1 MVPATPALDS
11 RDRLDEVARLQRR
24 WSVVREINKQILHA
38 TSEREL
44 FTDACRIAVELGLF
58 RFAWIGLI
66 SADGE
71 HVEPAARWGHE
82 AAYLDG
88 IRIDVAAT
96 PHGQGPTGTAV
107 REGRP
112 WISNDIAVDPRFE
125 PWRAAALER
134 GYRCCTAFPM
144 RRGGRVVGA
153 INIYG
158 DQPDLFDD
166 EQVGLL
172 LGLADD
178 LSYAM
183 DLLDREERRSRSE
196 ERYRAV
202 FEQAFEGI
210 FLFAA
215 SHEIVDAN
223 ESACAMLGYTR
234 AEILAL
240 RAEDVVHPEDLA
252 AAPIRFGTIAPGGV
266 ILSERRFIR
275 KDRSVM
281 HGELSTKHL
290 LDAAFQVV
298 VRDVTERKAVQ
309 AQLLLADRMSSLGRL
324 ASGVAHE
331 VNNPLAYVMLNLE
344 LLATRLGR
352 LAPEADAPLLEQ
364 MRRAVDD
371 AREGAERVRRIV
383 RTLSTFGR
391 GEEERVGPVDVHAVL
406 DSAIDI
412 ASMQLRHGA
421 RLTREYE
428 GAVAVS
434 ANAFRLGQVFVN
446 LLVNAGDAL
455 PEGAPS
461 NEIRLRTRVRPDDW
475 VVVEVQDNGVGIPRH
490 LQPRIFDPFFTT
502 KPIGQGT
509 GLGLAVCHAIVTSFG
524 GELTCESVPG
534 QGATFRVALKPAL
547 ATQSR
552 EEVPSSPRAA
562 VVRGRVLVVDDDAR
576 VADAIASALAEG
588 AGHEVTVVW
597 SGKAALDLCR
607 TKTFDCILCDVMMP
621 DLSGVDVYEALR
633 RDGRAMDRRVVFM
646 TGGAVTASARAALAR
661 VPNRVL
667 EKPLDSH
674 LLRSAVATVVEEAAA

>member
-1 MVPATPALDS
+1 MATVSNPTDPRAP
-11 RDRLDEVARLQRR
+11 LDELARLQRQ

-38 TSEREL
+38 TDEREL

-58 RFAWIGLI
+58 RFAWVGLV
-66 SADGE
+66 SASGE
-71 HVEPAARWGHE
+71 HIEPAARWGHE
-82 AAYLDG
+82 AGYLDG

-96 PHGQGPTGTAV
+96 MHGQGPVGTAV
-107 REGRP
+107 REGHR
-112 WISNDIAVDPRFE
+112 WITNDVAVDPRFE
-125 PWRAAALER
+125 PWRAAALQR
-134 GYRCCTAFPM
+134 DYRCCAAFPL
-144 RRGGRVVGA
+144 RRAGRVVGA
-153 INIYG
+153 LNIYG
-158 DQPDLFDD
+158 DRPNIFDD
-166 EQVGLL
+166 EQVALL

-183 DLLDREERRSRSE
+183 DLLDREERRRVSE

-210 FLFAA
+210 LLFAA
-215 SHEIVDAN
+215 SHAIVECN
-223 ESACAMLGYTR
+223 ESACGLLGYTR
-234 AEILAL
+234 EELLAL
-240 RAEDVVHPEDLA
+240 RAEDIVHPEDIA
-252 AAPIRFGTIAPGGV
+252 DTPMRFGSIPPAGV
-266 ILSERRFIR
+266 ILSERRFVR

-281 HGELSTKHL
+281 QGELSTKHL
-290 LDAAFQVV
+290 LDGTFQIV
-298 VRDVTERKAVQ
+298 VRDVTERKQVQ

-352 LAPEADAPLLEQ
+352 LAPEADAQLLEQ
-364 MRRAVDD
+364 MCRAVED
-371 AREGAERVRRIV
+371 ARDGAERVRRIV

-391 GEEERVGPVDVHAVL
+391 GDEERVGPVDVNGVL

-421 RLTREYE
+421 RLTRDYE
-428 GAVAVS
+428 ACVPVS

-455 PEGAPS
+455 RDGEPS

-475 VVVEVQDNGVGIPRH
+475 VVIEVQDNGVGIPRN

-502 KPIGQGT
+502 KPIGKGT

-534 QGATFRVALKPAL
+534 QGATFRVALKPAS
-547 ATQSR
+547 AMPKP
-552 EEVPSSPRAA
+552 EGHPSKEQASTA
-562 VVRGRVLVVDDDAR
+562 RGRVLVVDDDAH
-576 VADAIASALAEG
+576 VASAIAAALE
-588 AGHEVTVVW
+588 GHEVTVVW
-597 SGKAALDLCR
+597 SGQAALAQCR
-607 TKTFDCILCDVMMP
+607 AETFDCILCDVMMP
-621 DLSGVDVYEALR
+621 DVSGLDVVEALR
-633 RDGRAMDRRVVFM
+633 RDGRSMDRRVVFI

-661 VPNRVL
+661 VPNRIL
-667 EKPLDSH
+667 EKPLD
-674 LLRSAVATVVEEAAA
+674 LRALRSAVASAVEDAGRNGV